1 MAQRNIGYER
11 FREALLNG
19 TVRLGATLTQSDLCV
34 ILGMSLSPMRETM
47 TLLQEEGLI
56 TVRKRAGV
64 QVFHPDIEFFRANF
78 QMRMLLEKE
87 AVKRFARNAS
97 FEQLDELT
105 QRHEACVADL
115 RQAHDARDFIGRV
128 AELESA
134 FHLTIVSALANPVI
148 TEAHLRAFSN
158 TRLFRL
164 AHPVPYALETQ
175 SSALREHIE
184 VLRRSRERDAAG
196 AHDALDVHFRAVM
209 NRTFGSE

>member
-1 MAQRNIGYER
+1 MAQRNVGYER
-11 FREALLNG
+11 FREALLDG
-19 TVRLGATLTQSDLCV
+19 RVPLGSTLTQSDLCV
-34 ILGMSLSPMRETM
+34 ILDMSLSPMRETM

-64 QVFHPDIEFFRANF
+64 QVFHPDIAFFRANF

-105 QRHEACVADL
+105 TIHEACVADL
-115 RQAHDARDFIGRV
+115 RQAHDALDFVGRV

-148 TEAHLRAFSN
+148 TEAHLKAFSN

-175 SSALREHIE
+175 SSALKEHIE
-184 VLRRSRERDAAG
+184 VLRRARERDAVG

>member
-1 MAQRNIGYER
+1 MVQRNVGYQR
-11 FREALLNG
+11 FRDALLTG
-19 TVRLGATLTQSDLCV
+19 TVRLGSTLTQSDLCV

-97 FEQLDELT
+97 FEQLDELIDS
-105 QRHEACVADL
+105 HETCLRDL
-115 RQAHDARDFIGRV
+115 RQAQDAMDFVGRV

-148 TEAHLRAFSN
+148 TEAHFRAYSN

-164 AHPVPYALETQ
+164 AHPVPYALDTQ
-175 SSALREHIE
+175 SSAMREHVE
-184 VLRRSRERDAAG
+184 VLRRARERNAVG

>member
-1 MAQRNIGYER
+1 MTQRNVGYER
-11 FREALLNG
+11 FRAALLDG
-19 TVRLGATLTQSDLCV
+19 SIRLGSTLTQADLCDL
-34 ILGMSLSPMRETM
+34 LGMSLSPMRETM

-64 QVFHPDIEFFRANF
+64 QVFSPDIDFFRANF
-78 QMRMLLEKE
+78 QMRILLEKE

-97 FEQLDELT
+97 LELLDSLIE
-105 QRHEACVADL
+105 RHEACLADL
-115 RQAHDARDFIGRV
+115 RQAHDAMDFVVPV
-128 AELESA
+128 AELENA
-134 FHLTIVSALANPVI
+134 FHLTIIDSVANPVI
-148 TEAHLRAFSN
+148 SEAHMRAYSN

-175 SSALREHIE
+175 SSALREHVD
-184 VLRRSRERDAAG
+184 VLRRARERDASG

>member
-1 MAQRNIGYER
+1 MPQRNIGYER
-11 FREALLNG
+11 FRQALLDG
-19 TVRLGATLTQSDLCV
+19 RVRLGATLTQSDLCV
-34 ILGMSLSPMRETM
+34 ILDMSLSPMRETM

-64 QVFHPDIEFFRANF
+64 QVFHPDIDFFRANF

-97 FEQLDELT
+97 FEKLDELT
-105 QRHEACVADL
+105 EIHEACVADL
-115 RQAHDARDFIGRV
+115 RQAHDALDFVGRV

-148 TEAHLRAFSN
+148 TEAHLRAYSN

-164 AHPVPYALETQ
+164 AHPMPYALETQ
-175 SSALREHIE
+175 SSALKEHIE
-184 VLRRSRERDAAG
+184 VLRRARERDAVG